1 VKGKPAFY
9 SGRVLGADGTPLE
22 NALLDIWSGD
32 GEGNYDM
39 QIPAAEL

>member
-1 VKGKPAFY
+1 VNG
-9 SGRVLGADGTPLE
+9 LPLE

-39 QIPAAEL
+39 QNPKLE